1 MRNDQRQ
8 AYIVHRTPSRLRL
21 KFSERRHDQAFFNA
35 LQKQI
40 RGWEGVLAVETNLL
54 TASVLIRHRHTF
66 DPTNV
71 SRLEVGSQQGIA
83 LSKRPSAVSRP
94 PLSRCPH
101 VLERHSVWTDLA
113 SSAVKLVVMTVLG
126 RFGVPVEFRPVRSVI
141 ELLLDALLSP
151 RQTEPV
157 LEWQTVPRRV
167 PRRTAHSISPG
178 PYRLSRDDSA
188 SSSTRETGA
197 IVPVYGLFSGDTR
210 SAVARAGS
218 IRALCPAA

>member
-1 MRNDQRQ
+1 M
-8 AYIVHRTPSRLRL
+8 SRAWRL
-21 KFSERRHDQAFFNA
+21 GASEGSLSPNGPVPY
-35 LQKQI
+35 
-40 RGWEGVLAVETNLL
+40 RGP
-54 TASVLIRHRHTF
+54 R
-66 DPTNV
+66 
-71 SRLEVGSQQGIA
+71 
-83 LSKRPSAVSRP
+83 

-126 RFGVPVEFRPVRSVI
+126 RFGVPVESRPVRNVI

-157 LEWQTVPRRV
+157 LEWQTGPRRV

-178 PYRLSRDDSA
+178 PYRLSRDDRA

-197 IVPVYGLFSGDTR
+197 IVPVYGLFAGDTR

>member
-1 MRNDQRQ
+1 MSRAWRLGGQR
-8 AYIVHRTPSRLRL
+8 
-21 KFSERRHDQAFFNA
+21 
-35 LQKQI
+35 
-40 RGWEGVLAVETNLL
+40 
-54 TASVLIRHRHTF
+54 
-66 DPTNV
+66 
-71 SRLEVGSQQGIA
+71 GIA

-167 PRRTAHSISPG
+167 PRRTAHSILPG

-188 SSSTRETGA
+188 SSSSTRETGA
-197 IVPVYGLFSGDTR
+197 ILPVHGLFAGDTR